1 MNPTNNHYQP
11 SPNLPAPTP
20 GTSEGTVEHNT
31 SVKAPDAHAETASV
45 AAELPQ
51 NSIAPPAPVAPPA
64 YVPAA
69 PPPLPVNSPAQDLA
83 TSANS
88 PASADDTDLIE
99 QEWVHKAKAI
109 VDRTREDPHL
119 QNKEINKFK
128 ADYIKKRYNRE
139 IKVTEE

>member
-1 MNPTNNHYQP
+1 MNPSNNHYQP
-11 SPNLPAPTP
+11 TPNLPAPTLEP
-20 GTSEGTVEHNT
+20 SENLAEH
-31 SVKAPDAHAETASV
+31 SPAPKSPDRHAETAS
-45 AAELPQ
+45 AAPELPQ
-51 NSIAPPAPVAPPA
+51 TSPTPAPVAPPA
-64 YVPAA
+64 YVPPA
-69 PPPLPVNSPAQDLA
+69 PPPLPVNSPAHNLA
-83 TSANS
+83 VSAHS

-109 VDRTREDPHL
+109 VEQTREDPHL